1 MNEVKQL
8 VEKLEIYFD
17 VFPVKEK
24 FPEVQDEMELG
35 VLILRSN
42 NCSYS
47 TIQRWLGN
55 PSKKWIRKVLL
66 KWSPELIDIKTE

>member
-1 MNEVKQL
+1 MNNRILQRLETFFDIEV
-8 VEKLEIYFD
+8 
-17 VFPVKEK
+17 VKEK

-42 NCSYS
+42 NCSYA